1 MPKEGLVTLISDL
14 IKDKLEILEK
24 KSTIENTDLN
34 NLDLDMKK
42 IEGKIK
48 IKKKIFRM
56 CK

>member
-48 IKKKIFRM
+48 FKKKIFRM